1 MLYNSW
7 DAHYRKV
14 NVLRFTNDGLGLVS
28 ASEDTRV
35 SIWSVSTCVSF
46 LFARQLRSLT

>member
-14 NVLRFTNDGLGLVS
+14 NVLKFTNDGLGLVS

-35 SIWSVSTCVSF
+35 SIWSIAT
-46 LFARQLRSLT
+46 